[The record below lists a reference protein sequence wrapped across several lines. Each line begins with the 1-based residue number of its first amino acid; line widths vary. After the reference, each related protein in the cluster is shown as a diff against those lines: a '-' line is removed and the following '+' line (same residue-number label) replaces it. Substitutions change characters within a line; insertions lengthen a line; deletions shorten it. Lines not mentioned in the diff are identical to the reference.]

1 MFQPWRLKLREAEE
15 AFKRGRLEEAS
26 QLLCQGDLREFL
38 PAKRLLAQVAGKL
51 AERGK
56 QRADLGETSAGWR
69 DLEQAAMFGAD
80 SSTVGAFKTQ
90 IAEEALAEVEQYL
103 LAGDVGPALSRLGDL
118 LRRNTAHR
126 ESRVLKQVALKM
138 ESAHRLARQGRFPEA
153 EALWAGAV
161 ALRPD
166 LAWLKTRHEECQCN
180 AVESRRLTEALHQAL
195 SAENWTAALTH
206 AEALLALAPDSEPAR
221 DARRRAWQAV
231 GATEVGSRKSEV
243 GNQRL
248 EVRGRFPSPDFR
260 LPTSEL
266 VNGTPH
272 HSRFIL
278 WVDAV
283 GGFLVCDNSEVVLGQ
298 PVPGSSVDIPI
309 LGDLSRRHAVIRR
322 DAGGYLLEPLRET
335 RVHGRVAA
343 GSVPLVDGSLI
354 EMGEGVRLRFR
365 KPHPLS
371 ASARLEFVSRHRTQP
386 AADAVLLMAESLVLG
401 PGANCHV
408 QCRDWARDVVI
419 FRHGDE
425 RHFRTAGHFTIDGID
440 YEGRG
445 QLTNNARVAGDGFSL
460 SLEQV

>member
-26 QLLCQGDLREFL
+26 RILCQGDLREFL

-56 QRADLGETSAGWR
+56 QRAELGETSAGWR

-103 LAGDVGPALSRLGDL
+103 LAGDVGPTLARLSDL
-118 LRRNTAHR
+118 LRRHAAHR
-126 ESRVLKQVALKM
+126 EARVLKQVALKI
-138 ESAHRLARQGRFPEA
+138 ESAQRLSRQGRFAEA
-153 EALWAGAV
+153 ETLWAGAA
-161 ALRPD
+161 ALRAD
-166 LAWLKTRHEECQCN
+166 LAWLKARQDECQQKGTE
-180 AVESRRLTEALHQAL
+180 ARRVSEALHQAL
-195 SAENWTAALTH
+195 SAENWTAALAQ

-231 GATEVGSRKSEV
+231 GMKSAERAATGAPAAELLPLARK
-243 GNQRL
+243 
-248 EVRGRFPSPDFR
+248 
-260 LPTSEL
+260 L
-266 VNGTPH
+266 VNGACRGGLAVNTA
-272 HSRFIL
+272 SASNRFLL

-283 GGFLVCDNSEVVLGQ
+283 GGFLVCESSEVVIGQ

-322 DAGGYLLEPLRET
+322 DAGGYLLEPLRHT
-335 RVHGRVAA
+335 LVHGRPAS
-343 GSVPLVDGSLI
+343 GSVPLADGSLI

-365 KPHPLS
+365 KPHALS

-386 AADAVLLMAESLVLG
+386 AADAVLLMAESLILG
-401 PGANCHV
+401 AGSNCHV
-408 QCRDWARDVVI
+408 QCRDWSRDVVLY
-419 FRHGDE
+419 RHGDA

-445 QLTNNARVAGDGFSL
+445 PLTNNARVAGDGFSL

>member
-90 IAEEALAEVEQYL
+90 IAGEALAEVEQYL
-103 LAGDVGPALSRLGDL
+103 LAGDIAPALSRLSDL
-118 LRRNTAHR
+118 LRRHTAHR
-126 ESRVLKQVALKM
+126 EARLLKQVALKI
-138 ESAHRLARQGRFPEA
+138 ESAQRLARQGRFTEA
-153 EALWAGAV
+153 ETLWAGTA
-161 ALRPD
+161 ALRSD
-166 LAWLKTRHEECQCN
+166 LAWLRARQEECQQKS
-180 AVESRRLTEALHQAL
+180 VEARRLSEALHQAL
-195 SAENWTAALTH
+195 SAENWTAALSQ

-231 GATEVGSRKSEV
+231 GLK
-243 GNQRL
+243 
-248 EVRGRFPSPDFR
+248 SPDR
-260 LPTSEL
+260 SEPAASLVDPLPALRKQPVNGMCREGL
-266 VNGTPH
+266 AVNGTP
-272 HSRFIL
+272 SSTRFLL

-283 GGFLVCDNSEVVLGQ
+283 GGFLVCDSSEVVLGQ

-322 DAGGYLLEPLRET
+322 DSGGYLLEPLRET
-335 RVHGRVAA
+335 RVHGRVAS
-343 GSVPLVDGSLI
+343 GTVPLVDGSLI
-354 EMGEGVRLRFR
+354 EMGEGVRVRFR
-365 KPHPLS
+365 KPHPFS

-386 AADAVLLMAESLVLG
+386 AADAVLLMAESLILG

-408 QCRDWARDVVI
+408 QCRDWSRDVVLY
-419 FRHGDE
+419 RHGDE

-445 QLTNNARVAGDGFSL
+445 QLTNNARVAGDGYSL

>member
-56 QRADLGETSAGWR
+56 HRAELGETSAGWR

-80 SSTVGAFKTQ
+80 SSTVGAFKTK
-90 IAEEALAEVEQYL
+90 IAEETLAEVEQYL
-103 LAGDVGPALSRLGDL
+103 LAGDIAPAMARLSDL
-118 LRRNTAHR
+118 LRRDTAHR
-126 ESRVLKQVALKM
+126 EARLLKQVTLKI
-138 ESAHRLARQGRFPEA
+138 ESAQRLARQGRFAEA
-153 EALWAGAV
+153 EFLWAGAA

-166 LAWLKTRHEECQCN
+166 LAWVKVRQEECQQKVIE
-180 AVESRRLTEALHQAL
+180 ARRLSESLHQAL
-195 SAENWTAALTH
+195 SSENWTAALSQ
-206 AEALLALAPDSEPAR
+206 AEELLALAPDSEPAR

-231 GATEVGSRKSEV
+231 GMKTPDRNSPAVV
-243 GNQRL
+243 VADPL
-248 EVRGRFPSPDFR
+248 LAGRR
-260 LPTSEL
+260 QAVNGAAREGL
-266 VNGTPH
+266 VNGSP
-272 HSRFIL
+272 SGKRFLL

-283 GGFLVCDNSEVVLGQ
+283 GGFLVCESSEVVIGQ
-298 PVPGSSVDIPI
+298 PVPGSSVDVPI

-322 DAGGYLLEPLRET
+322 DAGGYLIEPLRET
-335 RVHGRVAA
+335 RVHGRVISGAVSLA
-343 GSVPLVDGSLI
+343 DGSMI

-386 AADAVLLMAESLVLG
+386 AADAVLLMAESLILG
-401 PGANCHV
+401 PATNCHV
-408 QCRDWARDVVI
+408 QCRDWSRDVVVY
-419 FRHGDE
+419 RQGEE
-425 RHFRTAGHFTIDGID
+425 RHFRTAGHFTIDGND
-440 YEGRG
+440 FEGRG
-445 QLTNNARVAGDGFSL
+445 PLTNNARVAGDGFSL